1 MGMRRYIA
9 KRVGH
14 AVLVV
19 YFVATVVFLAV
30 RSIPGDPA
38 RLMLGGEAPP
48 EAIEA
53 LRQELRLD
61 EPVYVQ
67 YFYWMRDILTGDLGK
82 SIFNNQEVLDL
93 LIGVAGPTLS
103 IGLVGMAI
111 AFLIA
116 IPAGIVSATRRY
128 QVEDYLATLFSF
140 IGISVPG
147 FFIGIL
153 LILAFANRFEFLPAF
168 GYVKPREGLVTWFS
182 HVILPAIAVGVPYG
196 GIIMRMTRSSMLE
209 VLNEDY
215 MRTAR
220 AKGLSP
226 QLVLYKHGLQNALI
240 PVVTIS
246 GILFAVLLGG
256 VVSVEIVFGVRG
268 MGRLLINSINR
279 RDFPVIQGGV
289 ILISIVF
296 VFMNL
301 LVDLVYT
308 MINPKIKYGGGE

>member
-1 MGMRRYIA
+1 MKQYVT
-9 KRVGH
+9 KRIVH
-14 AVLVV
+14 AIVV
-19 YFVATVVFLAV
+19 IYFVATIVFFAV
-30 RSIPGDPA
+30 RAIPGDPA
-38 RLMLGGEAPP
+38 RLMLGGEAPRS
-48 EAIEA
+48 AVQA
-53 LRQELRLD
+53 LRNQLQLD
-61 EPVYVQ
+61 EPMYIQ
-67 YFYWMRDILTGDLGK
+67 YISWMEDIFTGDLGK
-82 SIFNNQEVLDL
+82 SVFTNQDVLDM
-93 LIGVAGPTLS
+93 LIGAAGPTLS
-103 IGLVGMAI
+103 IGLLGMAI

-128 QVEDYLATLFSF
+128 KIEDYVATVVSF

-153 LILAFANRFEFLPAF
+153 LILLFASRITILPAF
-168 GYVKPREGLVTWFS
+168 GYTPPGQGLVPWFK
-182 HVILPAIAVGVPYG
+182 HILLPAIAVGVPYG

-226 QLVLYKHGLQNALI
+226 RLVLYKHGLQNALI

-246 GILFAVLLGG
+246 GILLAVLLGG
-256 VVSVEIVFGVRG
+256 VVSIEIVFGIRG
-268 MGRLLINSINR
+268 LGRLLINSIHR

-301 LVDLVYT
+301 FIDIIYT
-308 MINPKIKYGGGE
+308 AINPKIKYGGGGE